1 MNHFSYH
8 SEQIHSQMSNGK
20 GKTMRNIVDITNGKG
35 MKAVETYAVNGTR
48 VSRKEKELTASELKC
63 IRNHQ
68 FIPGLFKDCIQ
79 PLKVGK
85 TRKASKTRRRS
96 HK

>member
-1 MNHFSYH
+1 MDHFSYH
-8 SEQIHSQMSNGK
+8 SEQIHSHYANGK

-35 MKAVETYAVNGTR
+35 MKAVETYKADGTR
-48 VSRKEKELTASELKC
+48 LSRKEKDLTASELKC

-79 PLKVGK
+79 PLNTTKP
-85 TRKASKTRRRS
+85 RKASKTRRRS